1 MQRFKVILIL
11 SILHLIPFSGTKA
24 KDSIVSEYPSWYP
37 KVECSKKWKGLKEEG
52 KEKYSFEK
60 DAMVTDLGNVGYSD
74 YAKRVEREKCI
85 KDWTVLVYMAADNDL
100 SPYSLWDIHEMET
113 RIKDELN
120 LGASTDATDVL
131 VELDTL
137 RDTGVRRLHIFQSEE
152 NYRSDLGLEEYERMD
167 ERFIRSPIVKWFPEA
182 DKPGRLTS
190 AEQRFKR
197 FLSWGVQ
204 KYPSKKY
211 MIVIWGHGEGFLG
224 KFHEAKNITNNREY
238 NYLPLTKKSEFFSA
252 EDFILEPFKN
262 LPKPKSFSL
271 NKAFGGIGFDYSDNS
286 FIDISTLGEILD
298 GWKQKLLE
306 GRNFDL
312 LAFDACLMQS
322 LEVITEVGRSTNYI
336 AGSNQIQ
343 NYLGLP
349 YRKLLDKINQG
360 VSGFDLA
367 RELPKLTEASW
378 GKDGYQGSVDP
389 KGYETFTMS
398 TMASG
403 QIEENLYFH
412 LHKTSVQ
419 LLTYFNEDD
428 RRKTEFLFLLEQAPR
443 FQGEMID
450 MGMFYGLLEKLLY
463 EEREGQRDTA
473 RSEMLRQ
480 TVSEARFRL
489 REVFIDSKF
498 GPLYFDSTVESTKGY
513 LLGFFNGLSLW
524 LPKSE
529 RLYLQRK
536 EEMAKSSLHKSVTS
550 WNLLLQELYKVELF
564 DLGQL

>member
-1 MQRFKVILIL
+1 MKKFKCILIL
-11 SILHLIPFSGTKA
+11 SILLVLPSLKVKA
-24 KDSIVSEYPSWYP
+24 QEFFVSEYPSWYP
-37 KVECSKKWKGLKEEG
+37 KVECKKKWKNLKAEG
-52 KEKYSFEK
+52 KDRYSFEK
-60 DAMVTDLGNVGYSD
+60 DAMVTDLGNVGYND
-74 YAKRVEREKCI
+74 YADRVEREKCI

-120 LGASTDATDVL
+120 LGASTDTTDVL

-137 RDTGVRRLHIFQSEE
+137 RDTGVRRLHIFQTEE
-152 NYRSDLGLEEYERMD
+152 TYRSDLGLEDYERMD
-167 ERFIRSPIVKWFPEA
+167 ERFIRSPIVKWYPEA
-182 DKPGRLTS
+182 KKPGRLTS

-204 KYPSKKY
+204 NYPSKKY
-211 MIVIWGHGEGFLG
+211 MIVVWGHGEGFLG
-224 KFHEAKNITNNREY
+224 KFHEAKSVKDDRKFQFI
-238 NYLPLTKKSEFFSA
+238 PLKKESEFFKA
-252 EDFILEPFKN
+252 EDFLLEPFKD

-298 GWKQKLLE
+298 DWKKKLLE

-322 LEVITEVGRSTNYI
+322 LEVLTEVGRSTNYI

-349 YRKLLDKINQG
+349 YRKLLDTINQG
-360 VSGFDLA
+360 ASSFDIA
-367 RELPKLTEASW
+367 KKLPQLTNDSW

-389 KGYETFTMS
+389 KGYQTFTMS
-398 TMASG
+398 TLASG

-419 LLTYFNEDD
+419 LLSYFKEDD

-463 EEREGQRDTA
+463 EERLSQRDTA
-473 RSEMLRQ
+473 KSQMLRQ

-498 GPLYFDSTVESTKGY
+498 GPLYFDSSVEASKGY

-536 EEMAKSSLHKSVTS
+536 EEMAKSRLHKSVTS
-550 WNLLLQELYKVELF
+550 WNLLLEELYKVELF
-564 DLGQL
+564 DFGQL

>member
-1 MQRFKVILIL
+1 MRNFKLILIL
-11 SILHLIPFSGTKA
+11 SILCVQPLTKVWA
-24 KDSIVSEYPSWYP
+24 QEFFVSEYPSWYP
-37 KVECSKKWKGLKEEG
+37 KVECKQKWKELKEEG
-52 KEKYSFEK
+52 KDTYSFEK

-85 KDWTVLVYMAADNDL
+85 KEWTVLVYMAGDNDL

-120 LGASTDATDVL
+120 LGASTENTDVL

-137 RDTGVRRLHIFQSEE
+137 RDTGVRRLHIFQTEE
-152 NYRSDLGLEEYERMD
+152 EYRSDLGLEQYERMD

-182 DKPGRLTS
+182 KKPGRLTS

-204 KYPSKKY
+204 NYPSKKY

-224 KFHEAKNITNNREY
+224 KFHESKQNKEDRKFDFI
-238 NYLPLTKKSEFFSA
+238 PLKKESEFFKA
-252 EDFILEPFKN
+252 EDFLLEPFKS
-262 LPKPKSFSL
+262 LPKPKAFSL
-271 NKAFGGIGFDYSDNS
+271 TKSFGGIGFDYSDNS

-298 GWKQKLLE
+298 DWKEKLLE

-322 LEVITEVGRSTNYI
+322 LEVLTEVGRSTNYI

-349 YRKLLDKINQG
+349 YRKLLDEINKG
-360 VSGFDLA
+360 ATGFDVA
-367 RELPKLTEASW
+367 RKLPQLTKDSW

-398 TMASG
+398 TLASG

-419 LLTYFNEDD
+419 LLSYFKEDD

-450 MGMFYGLLEKLLY
+450 MGMLYGLLEKLLY
-463 EEREGQRDTA
+463 EERMNDRATA

-498 GPLYFDSTVESTKGY
+498 GPLYFDSSVSASKGY

-529 RLYLQRK
+529 RLYRQRK
-536 EEMAKSSLHKSVTS
+536 EEMGKSSLHKSVTS
-550 WNLLLQELYKVELF
+550 WNLLLEELYKVELF
-564 DLGQL
+564 DFGQL